1 MTTNLSVGFAS
12 NVKLPKEVAA
22 VLKASPKVHMP
33 HSRAELF
40 ELAMGGPDATTF
52 EVAYDVPGKGRVVE
66 AEVVKCRNGLA
77 VNYPDK
83 YMRRRDPDCMLIAD
97 DSPSDKERFHDRFKT
112 EFDPL
117 REEILAWL
125 SKQELIVLAFC
136 AGNMDP
142 GYDALLIA
150 PANAGF
156 FAGALADLQGMVPG
170 DEIPDGFSP
179 RAIIFVAP
187 PFRHTHAEGR
197 QIVVH
202 NRREEMHE
210 LFSLNLYP
218 GPSAK
223 KGVYGVLLAIGESEG
238 WLTAHG
244 STVQVVTPYDNILTI
259 MHEGASGSGKSEML
273 EYPHRERDGR
283 LLIGENVISR
293 EKRLLTLNQGCELR
307 PVTDDMAL
315 CLPHDQGNNGKLVV
329 TDAEQAWFLRV
340 NHIDHYGV
348 DPNYEAL
355 CVHPPEPIL
364 FLNIEGVPN
373 ATCLMWEHVQDAP
386 GKSCPNPRVVLPRGH
401 VPNVVDGPVEVDV
414 RSFGVRTPV
423 CTRDNPS
430 YGIVGMMH
438 YLPRSLGWLWRL
450 VSPRGDSNPSIT
462 ESKGLS
468 SEGVGSYWP
477 FSTGRKVDQA
487 NLLLR
492 QIVDNPRTRFTLSP
506 NQHIGAW
513 KVGFMPQWIAREYLA
528 RRGGARFRP
537 DQITPSR
544 CPLLGFAM
552 ASMLIEGSQIAQWLL
567 EVEKQREVGT
577 DGYDAGAALL
587 TAFFKEELSPYLQEP
602 DLDPL
607 GRRIIEMCLN
617 GASVEEYADILP
629 SE

>member
-1 MTTNLSVGFAS
+1 MATLPAEVTEMLENARSVC
-12 NVKLPKEVAA
+12 LPG
-22 VLKASPKVHMP
+22 
-33 HSRAELF
+33 SRDELLQ
-40 ELAMGGPDATTF
+40 LALGGPDRDTF
-52 EVAYDVPGKGRVVE
+52 EVAYDVPGMGTVVE
-66 AEVVKCRNGLA
+66 AEVTKCRNGVA
-77 VNYPDK
+77 VNYSDT
-83 YMRRRDPDCMLIAD
+83 YMRRRDPDCMVIAD
-97 DSPSDKERFHDRFKT
+97 DGPTDKPHFRDRFGYD
-112 EFDPL
+112 FAPL
-117 REEILAWL
+117 RSEILDWL
-125 SKQELIVLAFC
+125 STQDLLVFAFC
-136 AGNMDP
+136 AGNVEP

-150 PANAGF
+150 PANAAF
-156 FAGALADLQGMVPG
+156 FAASLADLQGMVPAN
-170 DEIPDGFSP
+170 EIPDDFAP
-179 RAIIFVAP
+179 QAVIFVAP
-187 PFRHTHAEGR
+187 PFRHTHTGGR

-202 NRREEMHE
+202 NRLGGMHE

-238 WLTAHG
+238 WLTAHA

-283 LLIGENVISR
+283 LLIGQNALTGER
-293 EKRLLTLNQGCELR
+293 RLLTLNQGCELR

-315 CLPHDQGNNGKLVV
+315 CVPEVQSSGGKLVV

-340 NHIDHYGV
+340 NHIDRYGI

-355 CVHPPEPIL
+355 CVHPPEPII
-364 FLNIEGVPN
+364 FLNIHAVPN
-373 ATCLMWEHVQDAP
+373 ATCLLWEHIEDSP
-386 GKSCPNPRVVLPRGH
+386 GKRCPNPRVILPRRH

-414 RSFGVRTPV
+414 RSFGVRTPI
-423 CTRDNPS
+423 CTREDPS
-430 YGIVGMMH
+430 YGIIGMMH

-450 VSPRGDSNPSIT
+450 VAPRGESNPSIT
-462 ESKGLS
+462 DSEGLR

-487 NLLLR
+487 NLLLK

-506 NQHIGAW
+506 NQHIGCWRA
-513 KVGFMPQWIAREYLA
+513 GFMPQWITREYLA

-552 ASMLIEGSQIAQWLL
+552 ATMLVEGSQIPQWLL
-567 EVEKQREVGT
+567 QVDTQHEVGR
-577 DGYDAGAALL
+577 DGYDAGAEML
-587 TAFFKEELSPYLQEP
+587 TQFFHEELRPYLDEA
-602 DLDPL
+602 DLLPL
-607 GRRIIEMCLN
+607 GREIIERCLA
-617 GASVEEYADILP
+617 GASVEEYAALLP